1 MNLKQH
7 FIKYFLIILVFAIA
21 GLVLSLLFQIKE
33 EFLQIKSFKEGRLL
47 NGGVISYDYSKVK
60 QYPEKR
66 EVSGETESSEWQEVA
81 KIEPLDDNKEITID
95 SLKWCVERT
104 EEYGC
109 SCARLL
115 VDYSEGNSYLSS
127 VIIAGGNQI
136 KCREV
141 NYNPLY
147 NGMIEKISLECASGD
162 PICGSHC
169 GSQAL
174 TKGSLYLTGFEVQ

>member
-1 MNLKQH
+1 LKSQV
-7 FIKYFLIILVFAIA
+7 IKYFLIILAFIIA
-21 GLVLSLLFQIKE
+21 GLILSLLFQIKG
-33 EFLQIKSFKEGRLL
+33 EFSQMKSFREGRLL
-47 NGGVISYDYSKVK
+47 NGGAISYGYSKVK

-66 EVSGETESSEWQEVA
+66 EVLGETKSSEWQEVA

-95 SLKWCVERT
+95 SLEWCVERT

-115 VDYSEGNSYLSS
+115 VDYSEGNSYLSP
-127 VIIAGGNQI
+127 VITAGGNQI

-147 NGMIEKISLECASGD
+147 SGMIKKISLQCASGE
-162 PICGSHC
+162 PVCGSHC